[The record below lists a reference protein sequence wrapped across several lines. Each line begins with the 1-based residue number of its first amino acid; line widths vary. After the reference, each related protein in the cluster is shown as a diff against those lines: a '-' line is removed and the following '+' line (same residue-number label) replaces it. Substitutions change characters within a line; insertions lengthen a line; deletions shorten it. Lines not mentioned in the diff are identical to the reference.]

1 MLREAITQMLN
12 QIKFRLLALLN
23 LMLLCSTAC
32 QALDSDKYQPLNI
45 MSETSQTD
53 YINNII
59 SYQGNAIAIQGTTK
73 LTGNKIMTYVDD
85 NSQLT
90 KLIAYGSDEVP
101 ATYSTLPRKKSSLFF
116 GSANIITYLTDE
128 KLAVFEQ
135 NAYAAF
141 NENTFKGP
149 NFRYYTERGEAL
161 TTSSKTSR
169 VSISL
174 KEKN

>member
-1 MLREAITQMLN
+1 MLN
-12 QIKFRLLALLN
+12 QIKLVSLALLN
-23 LMLLCSTAC
+23 LLLLHSTAC

-45 MSETSQTD
+45 LSETSQTD

-59 SYQGNAIAIQGTTK
+59 TYQGNAIAIQGTTK
-73 LTGNKIMTYVDD
+73 LTGNKIMTYVDG

-90 KLIAYGSDEVP
+90 KLVAYGSDDAL
-101 ATYSTLPRKKSSLFF
+101 ATYSTQPRKKSSLFF
-116 GSANIITYLTDE
+116 GSANIITYLADE
-128 KLAVFEQ
+128 KLAVFEL

-141 NENTFKGP
+141 NENTFTGP
-149 NFRYYTERGEAL
+149 NFRYYSERGEVL
-161 TTSSKTSR
+161 TTSSKKSR

>member
-1 MLREAITQMLN
+1 MLREAIAQMLN
-12 QIKFRLLALLN
+12 LIKFRSLLLLN
-23 LMLLCSTAC
+23 LLLCGTAC
-32 QALDSDKYQPLNI
+32 HALDTDKYQPLNI
-45 MSETSQTD
+45 MSESSQTD

-59 SYQGNAIAIQGTTK
+59 TYLGNAVAIQGTTK
-73 LTGNKIMTYVDD
+73 LTGDKIMTYIDD
-85 NSQLT
+85 NSQLS
-90 KLIAYGSDEVP
+90 KLIAYGSDAAP

-116 GSANIITYLTDE
+116 GSANIITYLADE
-128 KLAVFEQ
+128 KMAVFDL

-149 NFRYYTERGEAL
+149 NFRYYTERGEVL
-161 TTSSKTSR
+161 TTGSKTSR